1 LFRHSTHARLAVAE
15 HRTRRTAKKVQFGLL
30 RLLHVMPAVHV
41 ISRIWERHFANTG
54 KTREE
59 AFELPERLL
68 GKAWAENDESAA
80 ESMLKQSEKR

>member
-1 LFRHSTHARLAVAE
+1 
-15 HRTRRTAKKVQFGLL
+15 
-30 RLLHVMPAVHV
+30 MPAVHV